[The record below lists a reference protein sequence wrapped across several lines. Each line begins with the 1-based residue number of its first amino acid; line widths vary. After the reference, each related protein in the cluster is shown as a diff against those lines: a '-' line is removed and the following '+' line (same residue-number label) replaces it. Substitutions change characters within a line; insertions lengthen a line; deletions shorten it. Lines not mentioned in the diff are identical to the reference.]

1 MNIHRQFILAF
12 VVASILTGCG
22 KPTLPPSGFAAK
34 AELSKTDMNVGDI
47 ITLTLTARHP
57 TGSAVKFPIPGK
69 GKEIVVRGRSVDT
82 TERTEGIQETE
93 EIYQLTSL
101 RTGNWMALSNSVAV
115 CTLAD
120 GTEKTQSL
128 PALTLHVQSTLTDDN
143 INSLSDIKPPTK
155 PPLKISPKLWVPL
168 LVALLALLAG
178 LITRLLMKRSK
189 KPVEP
194 APVIPPHIKARNA
207 LAALKE
213 KPWIPEPFFVDLSLI
228 LRTYLEERFNLNAPE
243 STTEELAGKLN
254 HDPRLALKEQNTL
267 REFFVQADLVKFA
280 RAGAEKDVMR
290 TAFSTV
296 ETFVDQTTAEED
308 LPQESAKNSKME
320 DR

>member
-1 MNIHRQFILAF
+1 MKLEIRNLKFGIIA
-12 VVASILTGCG
+12 ASVLLLNGCE
-22 KPTLPPSGFAAK
+22 KPTLPESGFGAK
-34 AELSKTDMNVGDI
+34 TELSKTDMNVGDVV
-47 ITLTLTARHP
+47 TLTLTARHP

-82 TERTEGIQETE
+82 TELTEGILETE

-120 GTEKTQSL
+120 GTEKIQAL

-155 PPLKISPKLWVPL
+155 TPLKISPKLWVPL
-168 LVALLALLAG
+168 LIALLALLAG
-178 LITRLLMKRSK
+178 LITLLFMKRSK
-189 KPVEP
+189 ESTESERI
-194 APVIPPHIKARNA
+194 IPPHIKARTA
-207 LAALKE
+207 LASLKE
-213 KPWIPEPFFVDLSLI
+213 QPWVPEPFFVDLSLI
-228 LRTYLEERFNLNAPE
+228 LRTYLEDRFNLNAPE

-254 HDPRLALKEQNTL
+254 HDPRLALKEQNKL
-267 REFFVQADLVKFA
+267 REFCVQADLGKIA
-280 RAGAEKDVMR
+280 RASAENDVVR

-296 ETFVDQTTAEED
+296 ETFVEQTTEED
-308 LPQESAKNSKME
+308 KEVSE
-320 DR
+320 